1 MDPGVRPEWSSVRSV
16 AIALHPEDEPGC
28 YVGHL
33 PRTIPKSSEWAM
45 RMERAPTNLLIE
57 VTEPS
62 TPEGEP
68 FLTTSR
74 GWARMR
80 PVLGAWRKLRARI
93 RWLTGEPFTGGAL
106 VIHLLIAWL
115 TDVVA

>member
-1 MDPGVRPEWSSVRSV
+1 VSSV
-16 AIALHPEDEPGC
+16 AIELHPEEPGY
-28 YVGHL
+28 YVGEL
-33 PRTIPKSSEWAM
+33 PRTIPKSSKWVM
-45 RMERAPTNLLIE
+45 CLDRAPPNLLLE
-57 VTEPS
+57 VVEPS

-68 FLTTSR
+68 FITAQR
-74 GWARMR
+74 HRWARMR

-93 RWLTGEPFTGGAL
+93 KWLTGEPFTGGAI